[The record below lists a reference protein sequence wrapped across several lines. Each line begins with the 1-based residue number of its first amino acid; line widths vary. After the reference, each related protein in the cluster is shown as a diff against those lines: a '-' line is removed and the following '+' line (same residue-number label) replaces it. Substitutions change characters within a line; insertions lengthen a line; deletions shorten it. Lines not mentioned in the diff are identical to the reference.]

1 MIHKIIVFYKIVF
14 FNYIMQIKGFENK
27 TSTIET
33 PNDSGNIEK
42 PFENS
47 AKDNPRVDINVLK
60 SKLREKENTVL
71 KKNITILVGCL
82 VLIIVAG
89 ISVTYL

>member
-1 MIHKIIVFYKIVF
+1 
-14 FNYIMQIKGFENK
+14 MQIKGFENK

-71 KKNITILVGCL
+71 KKKYNYSCWLFSFNNCSRNKCYLSLVRF
-82 VLIIVAG
+82 
-89 ISVTYL
+89 

>member
-1 MIHKIIVFYKIVF
+1 
-14 FNYIMQIKGFENK
+14 MQIKGFENK
-27 TSTIET
+27 PSAIET

-47 AKDNPRVDINVLK
+47 AKNNPRVDINVLK

>member
-1 MIHKIIVFYKIVF
+1 
-14 FNYIMQIKGFENK
+14 MQIKGFENK

-60 SKLREKENTVL
+60 SKLREKENTIL
-71 KKNITILVGCL
+71 KKNISILVGFL

>member
-1 MIHKIIVFYKIVF
+1 
-14 FNYIMQIKGFENK
+14 MQIKGFENK

-33 PNDSGNIEK
+33 PNDRGNIEK

-47 AKDNPRVDINVLK
+47 VKDNPLVDINVLK

>member
-1 MIHKIIVFYKIVF
+1 
-14 FNYIMQIKGFENK
+14 MQIKGFENK

-33 PNDSGNIEK
+33 PNDSDVIKK
-42 PFENS
+42 PLKNS
-47 AKDNPRVDINVLK
+47 TIDKPRVDINVLK

>member
-1 MIHKIIVFYKIVF
+1 
-14 FNYIMQIKGFENK
+14 MQIKGFENK

-33 PNDSGNIEK
+33 PDDSDVIKK
-42 PFENS
+42 PLKNS
-47 AKDNPRVDINVLK
+47 TIDKPRVDINVLK

>member
-1 MIHKIIVFYKIVF
+1 
-14 FNYIMQIKGFENK
+14 MQIKGFENK

-33 PNDSGNIEK
+33 PNDSGDIKK
-42 PFENS
+42 PLENS